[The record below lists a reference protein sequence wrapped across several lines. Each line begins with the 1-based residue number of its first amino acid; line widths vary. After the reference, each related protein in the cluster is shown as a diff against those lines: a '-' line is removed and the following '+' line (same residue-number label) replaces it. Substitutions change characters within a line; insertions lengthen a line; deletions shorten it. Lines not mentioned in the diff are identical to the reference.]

1 MSLGVAAALKW
12 SLSTVTFGPNE
23 IASSIAIGKEIGSLL
38 THQDELVTLDV
49 LEEFGVSITRLPPW
63 LSHIKTFDRKTTV
76 FRENMKCIPG
86 PSVMAGVRID
96 RLHGM
101 ATLLVLC
108 AQFAVTTQTLR
119 SLLNMF
125 LAGELGT
132 VVNRSDTGSD
142 ARLVYN
148 ASSILGTFITAC
160 IDSDRDSAQ
169 YRQTRELNARLM
181 SQLQGSFRGETQAHH
196 RFDATKRIL
205 RDVFQCGLSIR
216 ADDEAKALA
225 VALIHDTMHITSA
238 YVALAAA
245 ANGANIRLDCHTAHG
260 VEMITNQESNNE
272 TLLVRLWLT
281 QPPPH
286 ILSCLSF
293 AEPDIEPQSFDV
305 AYGGQKELSHS
316 CADCLGLTY
325 KYATASQSVMV
336 QKLWIAGIDLAQMI
350 KWHIDTTF
358 ESTGRQRFLGLRLD
372 MDRLPLD
379 IDPPAGQLVVAL
391 QDLFRGH
398 AAADSIRRSVAQKVH
413 MIYRCSDYSEPT
425 VAKEMSLAMRL
436 VITSLI
442 SALITKTCRFQ
453 NITESQYAALP
464 ERMVDEKGHFW
475 GTLETTLT
483 EGAELVHLITAAVV
497 LWGGGETN
505 NVGSGGHVL
514 GFVAPHCHVVMD
526 AICDPFRSAQHGL
539 DVPVLL
545 VCRGSIPML
554 PRDKNTGWVKSARS
568 TSSRKAVKIED
579 VTQQPLLAEDL
590 KVLITFQPNVNDISC
605 GGYCCW
611 VNGILACEIDPY
623 QVFRHLL
630 RRPLIGG
637 PPMYNRRY
645 APEEAL
651 GVGPNRPIGPLWLRP
666 TAMLQNG
673 SMYINGSPQE
683 DKHGF
688 ALAIDAGSNA
698 SLAICAAGL
707 FPDDSVLIHRGP
719 VSSVDWASLDNL
731 CPQDCIIFYRP

>member
-1 MSLGVAAALKW
+1 MSLGLAAAVKW
-12 SLSTVTFGPNE
+12 GLSTVTFGPNE

-38 THQDELVTLDV
+38 THQDELLTLDV
-49 LEEFGVSITRLPPW
+49 LENFGVSMTKLPPW
-63 LSHIKTFDRKTTV
+63 LSHMTFDRKTTI
-76 FRENMKCIPG
+76 FRENMKCSPG
-86 PSVMAGVRID
+86 PKVMAGVRID

-108 AQFAVTTQTLR
+108 TQFAVPTKKLP
-119 SLLNMF
+119 SLLNKF

-148 ASSILGTFITAC
+148 ASPILGTFITAC
-160 IDSDRDSAQ
+160 IDSDHDSTQ
-169 YRQTRELNARLM
+169 YRQARELNAKLM

-196 RFDATKRIL
+196 RLDATKRIL
-205 RDVFQCGLSIR
+205 RDIFQCGRSTQV
-216 ADDEAKALA
+216 DDEAKALA
-225 VALIHDTMHITSA
+225 VAFVHDTMHITSA

-245 ANGANIRLDCHTAHG
+245 ANGANVRLDCHTAHG
-260 VEMITNQESNNE
+260 VETITDQESNNE

-293 AEPDIEPQSFDV
+293 AEPDNEPRSFDV
-305 AYGGQKELSHS
+305 AYGGQKEISNS
-316 CADCLGLTY
+316 CADCLRLTY
-325 KYATASQSVMV
+325 RYATVSRSLIV
-336 QKLWIAGIDLAQMI
+336 QKLWTAGIDLAKMI
-350 KWHIDTTF
+350 EWQINTKL
-358 ESTGRQRFLGLRLD
+358 ESAGYQRFLGLGLN

-379 IDPPAGQLVVAL
+379 IDPPVGQLVIAL

-398 AAADSIRRSVAQKVH
+398 EAADPIRRSVAQQVH
-413 MIYRCSDYSEPT
+413 TIYRCTDYSISA

-442 SALITKTCRFQ
+442 AALISKTCRFQ

-475 GTLETTLT
+475 STLETTLT
-483 EGAELVHLITAAVV
+483 EGAELVHLITSAVI
-497 LWGGGETN
+497 LWGGGETG

-514 GFVAPHCHVVMD
+514 GFVAPHCHIVMD
-526 AICDPFRSAQHGL
+526 AISDPFRSAQHGL
-539 DVPVLL
+539 AVPVLL

-568 TSSRKAVKIED
+568 TSIGKAVRIED
-579 VTQQPLLAEDL
+579 VTKQPLLEEDL
-590 KVLITFQPNVNDISC
+590 NISITFQANVNDISR

-623 QVFRHLL
+623 KVFCQLL
-630 RRPLIGG
+630 HRPLIGG
-637 PPMYNRRY
+637 PRKYDRRY
-645 APEEAL
+645 TPEEAL
-651 GVGPNRPIGPLWLRP
+651 GPSGPLWLRP

-673 SMYINGSPQE
+673 NMYVVGSPQNGE
-683 DKHGF
+683 HGF
-688 ALAIDAGSNA
+688 ALAIDAGSNT

-707 FPDDSVLIHRGP
+707 FPDDSVLIHRGA
-719 VSSVDWASLDNL
+719 VSSVNWARLDNL